1 MESRFI
7 SAVAFYGPKT
17 GRLRELLTG
26 VQALIAEHVG
36 GDFRPYTLDQVH
48 ATLIALNGVRA
59 GGTIVNE
66 YLLEH
71 AGEEREM
78 DLPRVMDIL
87 ARRFATPLRVRIGGF
102 RPGQAIPFTS
112 RGQHVAERS
121 FSVQGE
127 AFVLVGWPAEP
138 PAGAGRP
145 LDDLR
150 REMNAAGVLHRYHAR
165 PGDVDNDLHL
175 VVGHQDGAPAA
186 ALARATAAV
195 RDKLA
200 ADPADLAIALS
211 DVTIVA
217 ADSHTLAPPL
227 YVSGVPLRRPRC
239 SRWCRD
245 RAGQSSF
252 MTSVAA
258 AGSRLA
264 SATRAAFSAFARP
277 ASALA
282 RPAFAASLPDA
293 PGLHAEERADDRPDD
308 GRHRPDHRGHIRGR
322 AELRYG
328 DADHHSQQGE
338 RRHDQPGSVPDPGH
352 VDTRGRFL
360 DGSLSRIL
368 GRNRNR
374 SRSRSGQGRL
384 SHGYAPALPA
394 ECSCLGRG
402 SAGRS

>member
-1 MESRFI
+1 MGSRFI

-17 GRLRELLTG
+17 GRLHELLTG
-26 VQALIAEHVG
+26 VQAQIAEHVG
-36 GDFRPYTLDQVH
+36 NDFRPYTLDQVH

-71 AGEEREM
+71 AGERREM

-102 RPGQAIPFTS
+102 RPGQAVPFTS

-127 AFVLVGWPAEP
+127 AFVLVGWPAESL
-138 PAGAGRP
+138 AGAGRP

-175 VVGHQDGAPAA
+175 VVGHQAGAPAA

-227 YVSGVPLRRPRC
+227 FVSEIPADEV
-239 SRWCRD
+239 
-245 RAGQSSF
+245 
-252 MTSVAA
+252 SVLDWIA
-258 AGSRLA
+258 
-264 SATRAAFSAFARP
+264 
-277 ASALA
+277 
-282 RPAFAASLPDA
+282 A
-293 PGLHAEERADDRPDD
+293 PGL
-308 GRHRPDHRGHIRGR
+308 
-322 AELRYG
+322 
-328 DADHHSQQGE
+328 
-338 RRHDQPGSVPDPGH
+338 
-352 VDTRGRFL
+352 
-360 DGSLSRIL
+360 
-368 GRNRNR
+368 
-374 SRSRSGQGRL
+374 
-384 SHGYAPALPA
+384 
-394 ECSCLGRG
+394 
-402 SAGRS
+402 

>member
-1 MESRFI
+1 MGNRFI

-17 GRLRELLTG
+17 GRLREFLAG
-26 VQALIAEHVG
+26 VQALIAEQVG

-71 AGEEREM
+71 AGERREM

-102 RPGQAIPFTS
+102 RPGQAVPFTS

-121 FSVQGE
+121 FSVQGQ
-127 AFVLVGWPAEP
+127 AFVLVGWPAESL
-138 PAGAGRP
+138 AGAGRP

-175 VVGHQDGAPAA
+175 VVGHQAGAPAA

-200 ADPADLAIALS
+200 ADPADLAIGLS

-217 ADSHTLAPPL
+217 ADSHTLAPPV
-227 YVSGVPLRRPRC
+227 YVSGIP
-239 SRWCRD
+239 
-245 RAGQSSF
+245 
-252 MTSVAA
+252 AA
-258 AGSRLA
+258 AAEVLA
-264 SATRAAFSAFARP
+264 
-277 ASALA
+277 L
-282 RPAFAASLPDA
+282 
-293 PGLHAEERADDRPDD
+293 
-308 GRHRPDHRGHIRGR
+308 
-322 AELRYG
+322 
-328 DADHHSQQGE
+328 
-338 RRHDQPGSVPDPGH
+338 VP
-352 VDTRGRFL
+352 
-360 DGSLSRIL
+360 
-368 GRNRNR
+368 
-374 SRSRSGQGRL
+374 
-384 SHGYAPALPA
+384 
-394 ECSCLGRG
+394 
-402 SAGRS
+402 

>member
-26 VQALIAEHVG
+26 VQAQIAEHVG
-36 GDFRPYTLDQVH
+36 NDFRPYTLDQVH

-71 AGEEREM
+71 AGERREM

-102 RPGQAIPFTS
+102 RPGQAVPFTS

-121 FSVQGE
+121 FSVQGQ
-127 AFVLVGWPAEP
+127 AFVLVGWPAESL
-138 PAGAGRP
+138 AGAGRP

-175 VVGHQDGAPAA
+175 VVGHQAGAPAA

-227 YVSGVPLRRPRC
+227 YVSGIPAATAEVLALVP
-239 SRWCRD
+239 
-245 RAGQSSF
+245 
-252 MTSVAA
+252 
-258 AGSRLA
+258 
-264 SATRAAFSAFARP
+264 
-277 ASALA
+277 
-282 RPAFAASLPDA
+282 
-293 PGLHAEERADDRPDD
+293 
-308 GRHRPDHRGHIRGR
+308 
-322 AELRYG
+322 
-328 DADHHSQQGE
+328 
-338 RRHDQPGSVPDPGH
+338 
-352 VDTRGRFL
+352 
-360 DGSLSRIL
+360 
-368 GRNRNR
+368 
-374 SRSRSGQGRL
+374 
-384 SHGYAPALPA
+384 
-394 ECSCLGRG
+394 
-402 SAGRS
+402 

>member
-1 MESRFI
+1 MGSRFI

-17 GRLRELLTG
+17 GPLHELLTG
-26 VQALIAEHVG
+26 VQAQIAEHVG
-36 GDFRPYTLDQVH
+36 RDFRPYTLDQVH

-71 AGEEREM
+71 AGERREM

-102 RPGQAIPFTS
+102 RPGQAVPFTS
-112 RGQHVAERS
+112 RGQDVAERS

-127 AFVLVGWPAEP
+127 AFVLMGWPAESL
-138 PAGAGRP
+138 AGAGRP

-175 VVGHQDGAPAA
+175 VVGHQAGAPAA

-227 YVSGVPLRRPRC
+227 YVSGIPAATAEVLALVP
-239 SRWCRD
+239 
-245 RAGQSSF
+245 
-252 MTSVAA
+252 
-258 AGSRLA
+258 
-264 SATRAAFSAFARP
+264 
-277 ASALA
+277 
-282 RPAFAASLPDA
+282 
-293 PGLHAEERADDRPDD
+293 
-308 GRHRPDHRGHIRGR
+308 
-322 AELRYG
+322 
-328 DADHHSQQGE
+328 
-338 RRHDQPGSVPDPGH
+338 
-352 VDTRGRFL
+352 
-360 DGSLSRIL
+360 
-368 GRNRNR
+368 
-374 SRSRSGQGRL
+374 
-384 SHGYAPALPA
+384 
-394 ECSCLGRG
+394 
-402 SAGRS
+402 

>member
-1 MESRFI
+1 MGSRFI
-7 SAVAFYGPKT
+7 SVVAFYGPKT
-17 GRLRELLTG
+17 GRLREFLAG
-26 VQALIAEHVG
+26 VQALIAEQVG

-71 AGEEREM
+71 AGERREM

-102 RPGQAIPFTS
+102 RPGQAVPFTS

-121 FSVQGE
+121 FSVQGQ
-127 AFVLVGWPAEP
+127 AFVLVGWPAESL
-138 PAGAGRP
+138 AGAGRP

-175 VVGHQDGAPAA
+175 VVGHQAGAPAA

-217 ADSHTLAPPL
+217 ADSHTLAPPV
-227 YVSGVPLRRPRC
+227 YVSGIP
-239 SRWCRD
+239 
-245 RAGQSSF
+245 
-252 MTSVAA
+252 AA
-258 AGSRLA
+258 AADVLA
-264 SATRAAFSAFARP
+264 LVR
-277 ASALA
+277 
-282 RPAFAASLPDA
+282 
-293 PGLHAEERADDRPDD
+293 
-308 GRHRPDHRGHIRGR
+308 
-322 AELRYG
+322 
-328 DADHHSQQGE
+328 
-338 RRHDQPGSVPDPGH
+338 
-352 VDTRGRFL
+352 
-360 DGSLSRIL
+360 
-368 GRNRNR
+368 
-374 SRSRSGQGRL
+374 
-384 SHGYAPALPA
+384 
-394 ECSCLGRG
+394 
-402 SAGRS
+402 